1 LVTPSFRLL
10 RSSSYR
16 DFVYQS
22 KIGTSVGAEL
32 VDMKEFVP
40 SLPADQSVVFQFGA
54 HAHGPATVDWA
65 DKNIAV
71 SQYPLSA
78 SVAIG
83 MLIVLTTSPHA
94 SMLLL

>member
-1 LVTPSFRLL
+1 VTG
-10 RSSSYR
+10 
-16 DFVYQS
+16 D
-22 KIGTSVGAEL
+22 L

-65 DKNIAV
+65 EKNISV

-83 MLIVLTTSPHA
+83 MYTYLFI
-94 SMLLL
+94 